1 MSKSV
6 DIISVV
12 LFVQCEPF
20 FLRVNSNTGV
30 CALSVGGNYNSN
42 ANYGFFYFNANNTA
56 SNSNANL
63 GSRHLVFCARVQ
75 TGPYRSVKIL
85 PIGHGLVGL
94 SNDHEAN
101 KEGFLCPTEWDSS
114 MTVCATRP

>member
-20 FLRVNSNTGV
+20 FLHVNSNTGV
-30 CALSVGGNYNSN
+30 CALNVGGNYNSN

-63 GSRHLVFCARVQ
+63 GSRHLVFLRPCTDR
-75 TGPYRSVKIL
+75 TL
-85 PIGHGLVGL
+85 PLGKNIADRTWF
-94 SNDHEAN
+94 S
-101 KEGFLCPTEWDSS
+101 
-114 MTVCATRP
+114 RPLERP